1 MEPRYEPLC
10 LCLGF
15 EPLRFDAERKSPE
28 HALGNRRVGLIRA
41 ALRRSPLRG
50 ACGVQNGEAVLS
62 NRSLQISSSLQQIP
76 KRPRQ
81 GAVLVSGGERGINA
95 ARRAAFVGSQASL
108 GTNPLVYISGSNPVS
123 ETEQKSPH
131 KGGFLCSGGE
141 RGIRTLEGLLTLTPL
156 AGERF
161 RPLSHLSGG
170 ADFSCRQAALRQRI
184 GLSGDLRTGARA
196 EDAAYYWPPLPG

>member
-1 MEPRYEPLC
+1 MPE
-10 LCLGF
+10 
-15 EPLRFDAERKSPE
+15 AEAPAVTLSTR
-28 HALGNRRVGLIRA
+28 GMRA

-50 ACGVQNGEAVLS
+50 ACGVVSASDAGLGS
-62 NRSLQISSSLQQIP
+62 NQSFEISSSLQQIP
-76 KRPRQ
+76 KRPRE
-81 GAVLVSGGERGINA
+81 GPFWYLAERGINA

-123 ETEQKSPH
+123 EAEQKSPH

-170 ADFSCRQAALRQRI
+170 ADSSRRQAALRQRNGRRI
-184 GLSGDLRTGARA
+184 GARA